1 MTTTKTL
8 PSGVL
13 AQKNN
18 FYALRILGSACEF
31 TVDELT
37 AVAALSQKFG
47 GGQVTATS
55 RGTLE
60 INQIPAEK
68 LDAAIAATQAAHL
81 YLGGTGTTVRA
92 VVACKGTCCRRG
104 LFDVTAL
111 AQELQTALLGQTV
124 PKKFKIGVFGCM
136 NSTGKAR
143 SQDFGILPSVKEL
156 GKFEISL
163 GGMMG
168 KSPALGYT
176 IERTFTREQI
186 FSAVQIVLEKY
197 RAHGDKGE
205 RLRHLFDRQPQV
217 LEEIK
222 QALQA
227 L

>member
-81 YLGGTGTTVRA
+81 YLGG
-92 VVACKGTCCRRG
+92 
-104 LFDVTAL
+104 
-111 AQELQTALLGQTV
+111 
-124 PKKFKIGVFGCM
+124 
-136 NSTGKAR
+136 
-143 SQDFGILPSVKEL
+143 
-156 GKFEISL
+156 
-163 GGMMG
+163 MMS

>member
-37 AVAALSQKFG
+37 AV
-47 GGQVTATS
+47 
-55 RGTLE
+55 
-60 INQIPAEK
+60 
-68 LDAAIAATQAAHL
+68 
-81 YLGGTGTTVRA
+81 
-92 VVACKGTCCRRG
+92 VACKGTCCRRG

-111 AQELQTALLGQTV
+111 AQELQNALLGQTV